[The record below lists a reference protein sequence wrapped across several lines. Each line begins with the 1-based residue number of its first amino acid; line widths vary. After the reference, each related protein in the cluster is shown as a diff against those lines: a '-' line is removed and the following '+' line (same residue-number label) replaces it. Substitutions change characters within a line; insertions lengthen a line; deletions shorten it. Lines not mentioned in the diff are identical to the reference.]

1 MSEKRSTGRLR
12 TEIGKGAV
20 TCGFTARQYGANQQG
35 WPYPSG
41 RDRGGGCRA
50 PGIGCRAVPAA
61 PAVRPPGSRSRLHA
75 TSCRSARSARSGRDP
90 SGGRIL
96 VRRCVAMNQPI
107 RKGSCLKDDH
117 QRHRHH
123 HRRRRGGR
131 PPAFDRRIYH
141 RRNLIERCCNPLKGC
156 IGIATRYDKTA
167 TSDEA
172 AVGLAS
178 FLLWARSVG
187 RRPQVRLVRL
197 ISPPHAPHL
206 PQPQAQRQRSSTS
219 CMQHGGNPVHWCS
232 GRICGARRA
241 RWCR

>member
-12 TEIGKGAV
+12 TVIGKGAV

-41 RDRGGGCRA
+41 RDRGGGCRVSDAAPFPPPPPSGLREVGHDRMQRPAGA
-50 PGIGCRAVPAA
+50 PGV
-61 PAVRPPGSRSRLHA
+61 
-75 TSCRSARSARSGRDP
+75 GRDP
-90 SGGRIL
+90 SGGCIL
-96 VRRCVAMNQPI
+96 VRRCVAMNQPT

-123 HRRRRGGR
+123 RRRHGGR
-131 PPAFDRRIYH
+131 PPAFDRRIHH

-156 IGIATRYDKTA
+156 HGIAIRYDKTA
-167 TSDEA
+167 TSYEA

-178 FLLWARSVG
+178 YLLRARSVG